1 MSSGYF
7 FFLDGLRSSSTKSEA
22 ERGDVASMRRK
33 EMVRKNLARK
43 QENKLMRK

>member
-43 QENKLMRK
+43 QNKLMRK

>member
-7 FFLDGLRSSSTKSEA
+7 FFLDGLRSSATKSEA

-43 QENKLMRK
+43 QNKLMRK